1 MLRTATRPRWLGL
14 LVLALVLAAL
24 AVFLGRWQWAAAH
37 DKAREDAVREVLR
50 DYNRRV
56 LEERRRP
63 TFGQMPPVLADD
75 DGQDDVS
82 VAPS

>member
-1 MLRTATRPRWLGL
+1 MSSTSN
-14 LVLALVLAAL
+14 
-24 AVFLGRWQWAAAH
+24 
-37 DKAREDAVREVLR
+37 EDAVREVLR

>member
-1 MLRTATRPRWLGL
+1 MSSTSN
-14 LVLALVLAAL
+14 
-24 AVFLGRWQWAAAH
+24 
-37 DKAREDAVREVLR
+37 EDAVRELLR